1 MKNNKSQTEE
11 EIKSSKTKKPSIC
24 KKALGSI
31 LLVTILVLF
40 CILEIAV
47 LIAIFSVFSIFYILI
62 FSVGI
67 LYLIYVGLKKVS
79 LYYKNRQST
88 KPEI

>member
-1 MKNNKSQTEE
+1 MENNKSQATE
-11 EIKSSKTKKPSIC
+11 EIKSSKTKKPNIY
-24 KKALGSI
+24 KKTLGSI

-40 CILEIAV
+40 CMLEIAV
-47 LIAIFSVFSIFYILI
+47 LVAIFSVFSIFYILI

-79 LYYKNRQST
+79 LYYKDRQNT